1 MDFKELDRTIKKLV
15 ADDEIEAAI
24 DLLSTYFKDHPV
36 VHDIIL
42 QSGRYKSL
50 YKEQI
55 KGTIDF
61 DTIQTYLNQLRANIL
76 IFVQNQKG
84 TNGLETPTN
93 SKENK
98 DIEIDYK
105 ASVARISV
113 LWLLY
118 DPKYR
123 VDGLSISDIYNLT
136 HSKSRKFIV
145 EALKEAE
152 TSQIVEKEKKGK
164 SAYWRITEKGLK
176 AAEKFKE
183 TALWKGDLII

>member
-15 ADDEIEAAI
+15 ADDEIAAAI

-36 VHDIIL
+36 VHDIIS
-42 QSGRYKSL
+42 QSGRYNSL

-76 IFVQNQKG
+76 VFVQNQKG
-84 TNGLETPTN
+84 TNGLGMPAN
-93 SKENK
+93 IKENK
-98 DIEIDYK
+98 DIETDFK

-118 DPKYR
+118 DTKHR
-123 VDGLSISDIYNLT
+123 VDGLVITDICRLT
-136 HSKSRKFIV
+136 QSKSRKFIV
-145 EALKEAE
+145 EALKESEAAK
-152 TSQIVEKEKKGK
+152 IIEKEKKGK
-164 SAYWRITEKGLK
+164 NTYWRITAKGVQL
-176 AAEKFKE
+176 AEKFKE
-183 TALWKGDLII
+183 TALWEGYLVD